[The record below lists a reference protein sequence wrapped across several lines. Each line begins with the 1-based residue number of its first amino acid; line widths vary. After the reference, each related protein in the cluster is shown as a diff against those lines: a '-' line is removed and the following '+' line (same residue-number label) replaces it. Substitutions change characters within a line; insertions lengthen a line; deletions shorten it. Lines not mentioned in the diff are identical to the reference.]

1 MGDHATINDPSATE
15 ATFADKGKGKAKDP
29 EMSMEEDSDSE
40 SENGDEMVSTLRI
53 THRLE
58 IVAFAAIMTTL
69 LTCCNRMTMVH
80 NPSSPPTCI
89 LPPSLP
95 ILPCRHNPMVETR
108 LGSVPSR
115 HLNALHQLSPPPKSI
130 HH

>member
-1 MGDHATINDPSATE
+1 
-15 ATFADKGKGKAKDP
+15 
-29 EMSMEEDSDSE
+29 MEEDSDSE

-80 NPSSPPTCI
+80 NPSSSPTCI

-108 LGSVPSR
+108 LSSVPSR